1 MKEAE
6 LRDLLCENL
15 SVLEE
20 GLVLL
25 KKEQYIPNHLGTR
38 SFIDI
43 YAKDKHNHHVLIEVK
58 RSNEAAREAINEVIK
73 YVEGVKIH
81 LGARDDEIR
90 VIIASTKWD
99 ELLVPYSRF
108 VNETNISIIGL
119 HLYIAEKKI
128 ISEKISVLN
137 FNKGR
142 FIAPWYDVYWYKNQN
157 SLYHGIGTIK
167 KDLISK
173 NILDFIITIFK
184 ATTPIPSPSKER
196 KIKIIQSFSGA
207 IKNVPQ
213 ELFDYI
219 AIVSIQ
225 AKTTK
230 EYISII
236 QSKDHSR
243 EELDDI
249 FSFTEDMN
257 EDEQLAYLHE
267 NAMES
272 HDIDYDDFEIGYPAK
287 VLAMMNNHNIQKEK
301 IIRNGH
307 FSRNKLLTDEI
318 ILSEVCGYSG
328 NSDQLLI
335 KNIETN
341 NKAHLSTLKDDIET
355 VLALN
360 PVWKGHLVKIINEIE
375 KSYPSHIVEFNLSF
389 PCSGIFSLYYFLKNE
404 DYKYL
409 PSYFLTVKEKDG
421 AILKTYFGFLQ
432 DNGIRKDFKEIIDTY
447 YSGDLQEL
455 LFTVTWGGRDE
466 RDIDILEDSGL
477 SYRSFCFN
485 GTEKEVLYTLRDE
498 RWKTVKSADLS
509 LAGYINNNESL
520 IAEMIS
526 EISFFDQGD
535 IFSAPEIDTHIIIER
550 SEVEKKDISK
560 LLFFFDV
567 AISSKSAMRRFQGKI
582 DLSFNG
588 YDHDPELYEIKEI
601 RDYAQIIN
609 QQIPHLFFFLNPKG
623 ACGIIK
629 ILYLCFCEVT
639 SIQNNLHGKN
649 YIHVNPNNIDI
660 LLNQQN
666 LGIEQLAELC
676 GASPE
681 LIKKSIDETLPRK

>member
-108 VNETNISIIGL
+108 VNETNISIVGL

-157 SLYHGIGTIK
+157 SLYHGIDTIK

-196 KIKIIQSFSGA
+196 RIKIIQSFSGA
-207 IKNVPQ
+207 IKSVPQ

-249 FSFTEDMN
+249 FSLTEDMDK
-257 EDEQLAYLHE
+257 DEQLAYLHE

-287 VLAMMNNHNIQKEK
+287 VLAMMNNHN
-301 IIRNGH
+301 
-307 FSRNKLLTDEI
+307 
-318 ILSEVCGYSG
+318 
-328 NSDQLLI
+328 
-335 KNIETN
+335 
-341 NKAHLSTLKDDIET
+341 
-355 VLALN
+355 
-360 PVWKGHLVKIINEIE
+360 
-375 KSYPSHIVEFNLSF
+375 
-389 PCSGIFSLYYFLKNE
+389 
-404 DYKYL
+404 
-409 PSYFLTVKEKDG
+409 
-421 AILKTYFGFLQ
+421 
-432 DNGIRKDFKEIIDTY
+432 
-447 YSGDLQEL
+447 
-455 LFTVTWGGRDE
+455 
-466 RDIDILEDSGL
+466 
-477 SYRSFCFN
+477 
-485 GTEKEVLYTLRDE
+485 
-498 RWKTVKSADLS
+498 
-509 LAGYINNNESL
+509 
-520 IAEMIS
+520 
-526 EISFFDQGD
+526 
-535 IFSAPEIDTHIIIER
+535 
-550 SEVEKKDISK
+550 
-560 LLFFFDV
+560 
-567 AISSKSAMRRFQGKI
+567 
-582 DLSFNG
+582 
-588 YDHDPELYEIKEI
+588 
-601 RDYAQIIN
+601 
-609 QQIPHLFFFLNPKG
+609 
-623 ACGIIK
+623 
-629 ILYLCFCEVT
+629 
-639 SIQNNLHGKN
+639 
-649 YIHVNPNNIDI
+649 
-660 LLNQQN
+660 
-666 LGIEQLAELC
+666 
-676 GASPE
+676 
-681 LIKKSIDETLPRK
+681 